1 MAEDVHGRGCAWQG
15 GMYGREAFMAGRA
28 CVAGGM
34 RGRGGGACME
44 GWTCVAGETAIVAG
58 DTHPTGMH
66 SCSVENQTNKKV
78 AVFQNSKSG
87 VYARLWERIQ
97 ENKEES
103 LCRSTNDD
111 PCSDKWLRG
120 DHLVHIGIA
129 YYFRIGK

>member
-1 MAEDVHGRGCAWQG
+1 MAGGVHGRGAC
-15 GMYGREAFMAGRA
+15 MAGRHSWQGEHVWQGA
-28 CVAGGM
+28 CPA
-34 RGRGGGACME
+34 GGACME
-44 GWTCVAGETAIVAG
+44 GRTCVAGEMAIAAG
-58 DTHPTGMH
+58 GTHPTGMH

-78 AVFQNSKSG
+78 TVFQNSESG

-129 YYFRIGK
+129 YYFHIGK